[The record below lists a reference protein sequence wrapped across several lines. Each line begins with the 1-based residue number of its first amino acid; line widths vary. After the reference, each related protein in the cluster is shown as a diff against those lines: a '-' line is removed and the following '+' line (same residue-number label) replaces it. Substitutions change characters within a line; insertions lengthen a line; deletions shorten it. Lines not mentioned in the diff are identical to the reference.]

1 MPILDGLHA
10 TSIIRTSPPFANNS
24 SIATIPIVA
33 VTASSMKQ
41 DQEMFRQRGFDDILP
56 KPICPVAL
64 KGLLEFWARSRVVL
78 LPEPGQAGEV
88 RRRIVTGLPPM
99 EARGYK
105 AKSVI

>member
-10 TSIIRTSPPFANNS
+10 TSIIRTSPPFANNP

-41 DQEMFRQRGFDDILP
+41 DQEMFRQRGFDDILL
-56 KPICPVAL
+56 KPIRSAAL
-64 KGLLEFWARSRVVL
+64 KGLLEFWGRSRVVL
-78 LPEPGQAGEV
+78 LPDPGQAGGI

-99 EARGYK
+99 EGRGYR